1 MMTLGRRRAT
11 TNNVLVGLRVDQ
23 VIAYTGGTLVSG
35 PPGQALAHLYTD
47 SREVTPGGLFVALRG
62 EAQDGHAFIG
72 QALERGAT
80 AVLCEV
86 PPAGAPAHASVVR
99 VADTRRALVDLTRGI
114 VDAHPVPIVG
124 ITGSA
129 GKTTTKDMVAH
140 VLGRRLRVRKS
151 EGNLNTYTGI
161 PMTVFELDDAD
172 RVLVLEYAMS
182 RAGEI
187 RELTSMVP
195 PSIAAVLNVG
205 IAHVG
210 YLGSIEAVAAAK
222 RELIEGL
229 RPDGL
234 AVLNADDPN
243 VARMAAVARR
253 TRTYGFAKP
262 AEVRAD
268 QVRLHGLDGSSFR
281 LKTPRGDA
289 DVFLRVPG
297 QHLISNALAAA
308 AIALEFDFDPRAIAS
323 ALRGFQTGPHRM
335 NLLAGRGGV
344 RLIDDTYNASPG
356 SMRAAL
362 SVLRTAPSGAVRV
375 AVLGDM
381 LELGDHADQAHDELG
396 RVAAQ
401 SADHLFVLGA
411 YANRVVAAAR
421 GAGMTPERASAVSGV
436 DVALTR
442 LEPLLSTDT
451 VVLIKGSRG
460 MRLERIVEALEQP

>member
-1 MMTLGRRRAT
+1 
-11 TNNVLVGLRVDQ
+11 
-23 VIAYTGGTLVSG
+23 
-35 PPGQALAHLYTD
+35 
-47 SREVTPGGLFVALRG
+47 
-62 EAQDGHAFIG
+62 
-72 QALERGAT
+72 
-80 AVLCEV
+80 
-86 PPAGAPAHASVVR
+86 
-99 VADTRRALVDLTRGI
+99 
-114 VDAHPVPIVG
+114 
-124 ITGSA
+124 
-129 GKTTTKDMVAH
+129 
-140 VLGRRLRVRKS
+140 
-151 EGNLNTYTGI
+151 
-161 PMTVFELDDAD
+161 
-172 RVLVLEYAMS
+172 
-182 RAGEI
+182 
-187 RELTSMVP
+187 
-195 PSIAAVLNVG
+195 VG

-222 RELIEGL
+222 RELVEGL

-234 AVLNADDPN
+234 AVLNADDDN
-243 VARMAAVARR
+243 VLKMAAIARR
-253 TRTYGFAKP
+253 SRTFGFSKQ

-268 QVRLHGLDGSSFR
+268 QVRLHGLDGSTFR
-281 LKTPRGDA
+281 LKTPQGDA

-297 QHLISNALAAA
+297 QHLISNALATA

-323 ALRGFQTGPHRM
+323 ALRSFQTGVHRM
-335 NLLAGRGGV
+335 SLLSGRGGA

-396 RVAAQ
+396 RMAAQ
-401 SADHLFVLGA
+401 STDHLFVLGA

-460 MRLERIVEALEQP
+460 MRLERLVEALEQS

>member
-1 MMTLGRRRAT
+1 MGRS
-11 TNNVLVGLRVDQ
+11 LDD

-35 PPGQALAHLYTD
+35 PAGQTLTHLYTD
-47 SREVTPGGLFVALRG
+47 SREVTPGGLFVALKG
-62 EAQDGHAFIG
+62 ETQDGHAFIA
-72 QALERGAT
+72 QAIDRGAT
-80 AVLCEV
+80 AILCE
-86 PPAGAPAHASVVR
+86 AAPAAAPGTVSMVR
-99 VADTRRALVDLTRGI
+99 VGNTRLALRDLTRGI
-114 VDAHPVPIVG
+114 VDAHPIPVVG

-161 PMTVFELDDAD
+161 PITIFELEDAD

-187 RELTSMVP
+187 RELTAMAP
-195 PSIAAVLNVG
+195 PSIAVVVNVG

-222 RELIEGL
+222 RELVEGL

-243 VARMAAVARR
+243 VLKMAGVARR
-253 TRTYGFAKP
+253 VRTYGFSKQ

-281 LKTPRGDA
+281 LKTHHGDA

-297 QHLISNALAAA
+297 QHLISNALATAA
-308 AIALEFDFDPRAIAS
+308 VALEFDFDPRAVAS
-323 ALRGFQTGPHRM
+323 ALRSFQTGAHRM
-335 NLLAGRGGV
+335 SLLSARGGATV
-344 RLIDDTYNASPG
+344 IDDTYNASPG

-362 SVLRTAPSGAVRV
+362 SVLQTAPRDTVRV

-381 LELGDHADQAHDELG
+381 LELGDHADVAHDELG
-396 RVAAQ
+396 RMAAQ
-401 SADHLFVLGA
+401 STDHLFVLGTH
-411 YANRVVAAAR
+411 ANRVVAAAR
-421 GAGMTPERASAVSGV
+421 AAGMTPERASAVSGI
-436 DVALTR
+436 DIALAR
-442 LEPLLSTDT
+442 VEPLLSKDT
-451 VVLIKGSRG
+451 VVLVKGSRG
-460 MRLERIVEALEQP
+460 MRMERIIEALEQT